1 MAISEYAANLRKH
14 VGKDL
19 LMLPGACAVV
29 VDDGGRILLG
39 RRADT
44 GKWSLPAGAIDPGE
58 QPADAAVREAYE
70 ETGVRIA
77 VERLAGV
84 ALREVTY
91 PNGDVV
97 QSLTAWFRC
106 KAIGGHAVVNDDES
120 SAVGWY
126 SPEELPDLDA
136 VDQLRIDTALDDD
149 APTWFAAP
157 GRTYDWL
164 PARSLSRR
172 ASASCLNGR
181 PLIGTRHERASHCG
195 ADQPYLLLP
204 RVAWLHRFGRAWRRL
219 GCAYR

>member
-1 MAISEYAANLRKH
+1 

-19 LMLPGACAVV
+19 LMLPSACAVV
-29 VDDGGRILLG
+29 VDDGRVLLG

-70 ETGVRIA
+70 ETGIRIA

-91 PNGDVV
+91 PHGDVC
-97 QSLTAWFRC
+97 QFLTVWFRC
-106 KAIGGHAVVNDDES
+106 RAIGGHAVVNDEES

-126 SPEELPDLDA
+126 SPGELPGLDPF
-136 VDQLRIDTALDDD
+136 DQLRIDTALDDE
-149 APTWFAAP
+149 APTWFAVP

-164 PARSLSRR
+164 PARS
-172 ASASCLNGR
+172 
-181 PLIGTRHERASHCG
+181 
-195 ADQPYLLLP
+195 
-204 RVAWLHRFGRAWRRL
+204 
-219 GCAYR
+219 